1 MSKTNKREIV
11 EKAIKVFSIRVV
23 SYAFGFLFIWIIANK
38 FGTKTQG
45 IFSISFLFLS
55 VGVMVAKLGI
65 ETSLVKWIA
74 GAENIESE
82 KFILKKTLSIT
93 ILSGVFIGVILFLIA
108 PLISQM
114 YQKPDILKS
123 IQWIALGVPFLVILD
138 VTSNLFKGKK
148 ETTTYGIYFFLVK
161 FLFPLFFLLTFYFS
175 EELFHEVPSISYALG
190 LFVAAALI
198 SGHIYYLYRGA
209 ESLKDT
215 ELTSRFIL
223 LESYPMMVSSSI
235 VLIMGWSD
243 VFILG
248 FFVPEE
254 QIGIYSTAVKLATIV
269 SFIYAAI
276 ATITTPKIAEFYK
289 KNQKDKLTET
299 VSFSS
304 KMMILCGLPIFIVLF
319 LFPEFF
325 LSFFGEE
332 YIDGKNVLRILLVAQ
347 LTNVITGPVGPLF
360 QMTGR
365 QKALQNFIIISL
377 IINIIL
383 SLFLVKDFGLE
394 GVAFASAIGMVFWNV
409 RGTIYIY
416 RNLGIKTW
424 ASIN

>member
-1 MSKTNKREIV
+1 MNKSNKREIT
-11 EKAIKVFSIRVV
+11 EKAIKVFSLRVF
-23 SYAFGFLFIWIIANK
+23 SYGFGFLFIWILANK
-38 FGTKTQG
+38 FGSKTQG
-45 IFSISFLFLS
+45 IFSIAFLFLS
-55 VGVMVAKLGI
+55 VGVMIAKLGI

-74 GAENIESE
+74 STENTASQKYI
-82 KFILKKTLSIT
+82 FKKVIIITVISSLIISTL
-93 ILSGVFIGVILFLIA
+93 LFFSA
-108 PLISQM
+108 PLISKM
-114 YQKPDILKS
+114 YQKPDILES
-123 IQWIALGVPFLVILD
+123 IQWIAFGVPFLVILD

-148 ETTTYGIYFFLVK
+148 ETTTYGVYIFLIK
-161 FLFPLFFLLTFYFS
+161 FLCPLIFLLAFYFS
-175 EELFHEVPSISYALG
+175 EEFFYEVPSISYTLG
-190 LFVAAALI
+190 LFVASLLI
-198 SGHIYYLYRGA
+198 LGHVWYLFDGTK
-209 ESLKDT
+209 SFKDT
-215 ELTSRFIL
+215 RLTPKFIL
-223 LESYPMMVSSSI
+223 LESYPMMISSSI

-254 QIGIYSTAVKLATIV
+254 EIGIYSTAVKLATIV

-289 KNQKDKLTET
+289 KNQQDKLKET

-304 KMMILCGLPIFIVLF
+304 KIMILCGLPIFLILF
-319 LFPEFF
+319 IFPEFF

-332 YIDGKNVLRILLVAQ
+332 YLIGKNVLRILLVAQ

-365 QKALQNFIIISL
+365 QKLLQNFIIVSL

-383 SLFLVKDFGLE
+383 SLLLVKGFGLE

-409 RGTIYIY
+409 FGAAYLKR
-416 RNLGIKTW
+416 K
-424 ASIN
+424 INIQSWVKI